1 MWYYSYFPTEPN
13 AELPMYLYSIG
24 MHDTQPLLVRPEGHR
39 HDQFFYNTTGS
50 GTILIYGQKYNIPE
64 KSSFFIPAHVPHE
77 YYPNT
82 DIWDIRWFVE
92 KVLGRFTN
100 ILILNLA
107 FIRFLMPEIW
117 TVSLTGCAAN
127 LCIMTLTEIFLH
139 LRTLMNL
146 YWNLPYN
153 PAFYIEKSHTRNK
166 I

>member
-82 DIWDIRWFVE
+82 DIWDIRWFVP
-92 KVLGRFTN
+92 VSYTHLTLPTN
-100 ILILNLA
+100 
-107 FIRFLMPEIW
+107 
-117 TVSLTGCAAN
+117 
-127 LCIMTLTEIFLH
+127 
-139 LRTLMNL
+139 
-146 YWNLPYN
+146 
-153 PAFYIEKSHTRNK
+153 
-166 I
+166 